1 MITQFF
7 PGRFFSSKD
16 LCSAFNN
23 FLDVEEYRALKAV
36 LSQKHCVLVVDF
48 AISFGAKSLGC
59 SILASD
65 SMNEVPYLRVMIS
78 KTNRKSY

>member
-23 FLDVEEYRALKAV
+23 FLDVEEYRALTLAV
-36 LSQKHCVLVVDF
+36 LSQKLESSRFIV
-48 AISFGAKSLGC
+48 SKSLC
-59 SILASD
+59 FYPL
-65 SMNEVPYLRVMIS
+65 
-78 KTNRKSY
+78 